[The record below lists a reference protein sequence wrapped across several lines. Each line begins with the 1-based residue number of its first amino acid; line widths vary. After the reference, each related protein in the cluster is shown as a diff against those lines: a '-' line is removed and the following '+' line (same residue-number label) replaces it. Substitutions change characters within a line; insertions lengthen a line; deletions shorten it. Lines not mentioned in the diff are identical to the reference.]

1 MGTSGSA
8 ARVVDEGF
16 GYPEGRHH
24 APHGWFRHLAGIA
37 TTSSAPS
44 LMRVALERSAGQR
57 VERLRAAASPRRRR
71 AAGPT
76 MRSLVASPGGR
87 LRWRDVPAPRVPGPG
102 AALVHP
108 IAVATCDLDRA
119 MGLGRTPF
127 LLPFQFGHECVA
139 EVTAVGEAVTSLHPG
154 DRVVVPFQINCGR
167 CQPCSAGLTGN
178 CAAVPPISMY
188 GFGLTGGH
196 WGGVLADL
204 VAVPFAEGMLVRLP
218 DGVDPAAAASVA
230 DNVVDG
236 YRCVAPHLPAI
247 LERDPDSEVLILA
260 ELGHRIP
267 LSSSAMLY
275 AALAARA
282 LGARHVHFVDRR
294 GHVRRHAEAIG
305 IHAHAPEDLRT
316 LRPAPL
322 VVDGTVTG
330 PGLMTAISKTASDG
344 ICASTASLRRTTR
357 IPTAL
362 MYGRNISYHL
372 ARSHARAHIPAVL
385 DLMASG
391 ALDASLVTSHVG
403 SLDAADRVIAEHLV
417 GEATKTILVE

>member
-24 APHGWFRHLAGIA
+24 ASHGWFRHLAGIA

-403 SLDAADRVIAEHLV
+403 SLDAADRFIAEHLV